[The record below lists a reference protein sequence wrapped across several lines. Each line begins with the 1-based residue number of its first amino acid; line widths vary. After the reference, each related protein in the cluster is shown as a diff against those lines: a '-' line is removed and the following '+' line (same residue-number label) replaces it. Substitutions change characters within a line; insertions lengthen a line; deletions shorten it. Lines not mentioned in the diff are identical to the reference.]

1 VPIKVGDS
9 YLERLIGYLA
19 WTEPKE
25 MTTQDV
31 EMVIRQFVDTHAAA
45 ACDAEGLP
53 AWVADLGYRWRAV
66 LLAGVGVFP
75 KKTTLT
81 KSLGNVQVDVNHM
94 GSPFDPALHN
104 EYKVDVS

>member
-1 VPIKVGDS
+1 MTISTSWVVKVGDS

-31 EMVIRQFVDTHAAA
+31 EMVIRQFV
-45 ACDAEGLP
+45 LP

-66 LLAGVGVFP
+66 LLAGVGVFLP
-75 KKTTLT
+75 LR
-81 KSLGNVQVDVNHM
+81 D
-94 GSPFDPALHN
+94 
-104 EYKVDVS
+104 

>member
-31 EMVIRQFVDTHAAA
+31 EIAAA

-66 LLAGVGVFP
+66 LLAGVGVFLQRRAN
-75 KKTTLT
+75 K
-81 KSLGNVQVDVNHM
+81 GWR
-94 GSPFDPALHN
+94 
-104 EYKVDVS
+104 